1 MSQCPICLE
10 VGGVSDACDC
20 PATIHINCLAG
31 YIDKGFAP
39 RCPNCFARVSAS
51 TLAKAS
57 AFLYDQDPCAA
68 NLFNLAA
75 DLTFSG
81 SPLKALALLD
91 EKATDVGPR
100 FAFAINVEQA
110 RALVKMKMMN
120 SALDS
125 LVNAFADATEE
136 TLIPQCLFAQ
146 ALMLTSEAYM
156 GLDKLPLAEAANE
169 VALKISRCLPLEERL
184 NILLVTV
191 ELSKRA
197 NDIPKLLAARH
208 HIYDLIKAEE
218 KDPYIVAQVSFFFL
232 SGWSLPSSKKE
243 KK

>member
-1 MSQCPICLE
+1 
-10 VGGVSDACDC
+10 
-20 PATIHINCLAG
+20 
-31 YIDKGFAP
+31 
-39 RCPNCFARVSAS
+39 
-51 TLAKAS
+51 
-57 AFLYDQDPCAA
+57 
-68 NLFNLAA
+68 
-75 DLTFSG
+75 
-81 SPLKALALLD
+81 
-91 EKATDVGPR
+91 
-100 FAFAINVEQA
+100 
-110 RALVKMKMMN
+110 MKMMN

-156 GLDKLPLAEAANE
+156 GLDRLPLAEAANE

-191 ELSKRA
+191 DLSKRT

-218 KDPYIVAQVSFFFL
+218 KDPYVVAQVSLFL
-232 SGWSLPSSKKE
+232 VRVVAPPQKRENVTAPGACGVLAHRYEVWGGGPRHGFVRRRCADVADAGI
-243 KK
+243 

>member
-10 VGGVSDACDC
+10 AGGVSDACDC

-91 EKATDVGPR
+91 EKATEVGPR
-100 FAFAINVEQA
+100 IVFAINV
-110 RALVKMKMMN
+110 
-120 SALDS
+120 
-125 LVNAFADATEE
+125 
-136 TLIPQCLFAQ
+136 
-146 ALMLTSEAYM
+146 
-156 GLDKLPLAEAANE
+156 
-169 VALKISRCLPLEERL
+169 
-184 NILLVTV
+184 
-191 ELSKRA
+191 
-197 NDIPKLLAARH
+197 
-208 HIYDLIKAEE
+208 
-218 KDPYIVAQVSFFFL
+218 
-232 SGWSLPSSKKE
+232 
-243 KK
+243 